1 MSFKLLLYAP
11 DGHPEHS
18 LFKWR
23 DRLEMEIPGIEVDLV
38 TSEDEAIEAISSA
51 DAAFGNISS
60 EIFVRD
66 ERLRWVA
73 CPQAGQSFL

>member
-1 MSFKLLLYAP
+1 MSFKLLLFAS

-18 LFKWR
+18 LCKWR
-23 DRLEMEIPGIEVDLV
+23 DRLEMEIPGIEIDLV

-60 EIFVRD
+60 EIFVRG